1 MGTCGTIGTFLGLG
15 IDIRHITFVSGNIA
29 LGWYGSGFN
38 APTAMLVWAV
48 IGLGLV
54 GFMNFMVS
62 FSLSLLLAFRSR
74 NIPLK
79 ETLELIKATWR
90 YFRSFPM
97 EFFLPTPSGVVV
109 EKNEEK

>member
-1 MGTCGTIGTFLGLG
+1 
-15 IDIRHITFVSGNIA
+15 
-29 LGWYGSGFN
+29 
-38 APTAMLVWAV
+38 MLVWAV